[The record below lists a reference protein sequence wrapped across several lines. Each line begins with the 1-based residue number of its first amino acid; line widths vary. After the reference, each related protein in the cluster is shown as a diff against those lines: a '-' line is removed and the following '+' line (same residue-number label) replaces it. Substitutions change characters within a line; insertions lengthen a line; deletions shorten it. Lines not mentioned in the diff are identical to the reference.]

1 MIIPKF
7 IIDQSII
14 NAEIRVLN
22 SLLCQQR
29 QLKKTLVLY
38 LEKISDSILNATD
51 MEDAT
56 SLVSCLDGIKKSF
69 ENIKDNIDK
78 LLELREFLYEAS
90 KLTDYDSKYFEK
102 YNEDYIKIFEK
113 ITEDNI
119 FYYSFMESILK
130 HMSVVFPEF
139 PPVTKETEKNTNE
152 EIVNNEEVIETYDF
166 NLKDMVA
173 EELLKETNLLEEFAA
188 IAKETLEHFEEI
200 EKFSSEKEISSSP
213 SNDDMIE
220 IEIETNNIQLNNDIN
235 NEEISIEVK
244 QTVDTDF
251 IQEAKFEELEKEFD
265 ALMEKED
272 NKKSVNNDKEIEIN
286 LEKKINSLSENIEEI
301 SSTSDPEEPS
311 IIPGEISQEE
321 LNAKLEQELEEELNR
336 ALRKD
341 FTIIEDDNEESQ
353 EFNIEN
359 NNDYPEKTLLF
370 SEKNNNIILPYST
383 EDLEEFFS
391 NNPEKYSSIQDIID
405 KEYTLPFD
413 FFKNAASARFKE
425 TYYLAKHKSNLSV
438 VKATALAS
446 ELYFNSQVDPAIIR
460 ACKNIEELYS
470 YLACLERNN
479 LDDFKYFK
487 IVYN

>member
-69 ENIKDNIDK
+69 ENIKGNIDK
-78 LLELREFLYEAS
+78 LLELREFLYESS

-102 YNEDYIKIFEK
+102 YNEDYIQIFEK

-139 PPVTKETEKNTNE
+139 TPVTKETEKNTNE
-152 EIVNNEEVIETYDF
+152 ELTNNEEIIETYDF

-200 EKFSSEKEISSSP
+200 EKSTLEKEDSSSQ
-213 SNDDMIE
+213 SNEDIIKIE
-220 IEIETNNIQLNNDIN
+220 IDAKTQKLNNDIN
-235 NEEISIEVK
+235 NEEISIEEK
-244 QTVDTDF
+244 QTVDYDSIKKTN
-251 IQEAKFEELEKEFD
+251 IEELEEEFD
-265 ALMEKED
+265 SLIENTIRED
-272 NKKSVNNDKEIEIN
+272 AI
-286 LEKKINSLSENIEEI
+286 INSKESENNITTSNDI
-301 SSTSDPEEPS
+301 SPDELSINDPEEPS
-311 IIPGEISQEE
+311 IIPSELSQEE
-321 LNAKLEQELEEELNR
+321 LNTKLEQKLEEELNKT
-336 ALRKD
+336 LLKD
-341 FTIIEDDNEESQ
+341 YTVIEDDEEESI
-353 EFNIEN
+353 EFNFET
-359 NNDYPEKTLLF
+359 DHEYPEKTLLF
-370 SEKNNNIILPYST
+370 SERNNNIVLPYST

-487 IVYN
+487 IIYN